1 MPVLLVKV
9 ALMSSSAFFMEAAA
23 KTVTVFSC
31 ANADGRFAVANS
43 AAKQAMKPASRC
55 MSHSVTAALVHNT
68 IVRRDIQSFEEMT
81 GPELPLRTDTARLR
95 RVKGQATL
103 DALTQRGN
111 GGKLS
116 ELRIKSL

>member
-1 MPVLLVKV
+1 MPVLLVKA
-9 ALMSSSAFFMEAAA
+9 ALMSSSAFFMDAAA

-55 MSHSVTAALVHNT
+55 MSYSVTAAVVHNT
-68 IVRRDIQSFEEMT
+68 IVRRDIQSQSFEEMT

-95 RVKGQATL
+95 RVKGQATH
-103 DALTQRGN
+103 
-111 GGKLS
+111 
-116 ELRIKSL
+116 

>member
-1 MPVLLVKV
+1 MPVLLVKA

-31 ANADGRFAVANS
+31 ANADGGFAVANS

-55 MSHSVTAALVHNT
+55 MSHSVTAAVVHNT
-68 IVRRDIQSFEEMT
+68 IVRRDIQSFEEMTGQSFEEMT

-95 RVKGQATL
+95 R
-103 DALTQRGN
+103 
-111 GGKLS
+111 
-116 ELRIKSL
+116 